1 VDPSASRLYWTR
13 LFYDTGRVRVTYISN
28 QSLDAAAA
36 RILGGVGHVGSWYL
50 AIEIVVGVVGLA
62 VAATLARR
70 GDWLGAAAVTGTTGL
85 LVSPVSWTH
94 HWVWVVPALIVMLR
108 GSAVS
113 RVAAACGYAL
123 FVLAP
128 MWFTPHAGRGSQY
141 GFHWLTTLTANCFLL
156 AGLAFLIYM
165 ACCAWRRPD
174 RVMTCLPDDRDVRCR
189 YIVTVSREVDSR

>member
-1 VDPSASRLYWTR
+1 MDPSASRLYWTR
-13 LFYDTGRVRVTYISN
+13 LFYDSARVRVTYISN

-36 RILGGVGHVGSWYL
+36 RIVGGVGHVGSWYL
-50 AIEIVVGVVGLA
+50 AIEFVVGVLGLA
-62 VAATLARR
+62 VAATLGGRS
-70 GDWLGAAAVTGTTGL
+70 DWLGAAAVTGTTGL

-94 HWVWVVPALIVMLR
+94 HWVWIMPALIVMLR
-108 GSAVS
+108 GGGAAC

-156 AGLAFLIYM
+156 AGLAFLVYM
-165 ACCAWRRPD
+165 AWYAWRGPRSSYDLSRGRSRRTLSIYRD
-174 RVMTCLPDDRDVRCR
+174 R
-189 YIVTVSREVDSR
+189 IAKG